1 MARTSIPGFWDIGPH
16 EPILVEETWDE
27 FVHCC
32 GGKRIAD
39 LLSRNPNFE
48 NADYFFESEKIVA
61 ELKEVE
67 TEFDNSKAFL
77 SGYEMLIKRL
87 ISEDPSW
94 RPEILGGKSNYPRW
108 FYPEFV
114 RIFRPPI
121 SRILKK
127 ANRQLR
133 ETKRYFQI
141 TEHKGILI
149 FVNDGFTAIG
159 PDIVLWLVCDIL
171 RHSYSAI
178 DCFLYVTVN
187 RYIEIKDSDTPSL
200 VWIPIY
206 SPQGE
211 DLLHI
216 FINDLG
222 SKWFKFIED
231 KIGSFTIPL
240 IQTESFDIIRGSK
253 AIILPE
259 S

>member
-16 EPILVEETWDE
+16 DPILVEKTWDK
-27 FVHCC
+27 FVQSM
-32 GGKRIAD
+32 GGKRISD
-39 LLSRNPNFE
+39 FLTRSPDFE
-48 NADYFFESEKIVA
+48 NADYFFESERIVA

-67 TEFDNSKAFL
+67 TEFGNSKAFQ
-77 SGYEMLIKRL
+77 SGYESLLKRL
-87 ISEDPSW
+87 MSEDPSW
-94 RPEILGGKSNYPRW
+94 KPVSLGGKGNYPKW

-133 ETKRYFQI
+133 ETKKYLEI
-141 TEHKGILI
+141 AEHKGILI

-159 PDIVLWLVCDIL
+159 PDIILWLVCDIL
-171 RHSYSAI
+171 SNSYSSI

-187 RYIEIKDSDTPSL
+187 RYIETKGSDMPCL

-206 SPQGE
+206 SIRSE
-211 DLLHI
+211 ETLSI
-216 FINDLG
+216 FVNDLG
-222 SKWFKFIED
+222 ARWFKFLEY

-240 IQTESFDIIRGSK
+240 IQTENPEIIRGSK

-259 S
+259 